1 MRGRRKA
8 FLIAAV
14 AAGAGF
20 LAYAVWIGF
29 TIGGPAVTLAVD
41 DYGEAVPALLAA
53 AAAFA
58 ACRHAQGRGR
68 AAWLLIGASALAWAA
83 GELAW
88 AQLEVVQG
96 QPEPFPSVADVGFL
110 ASYPLAAAGLLAF
123 PTAPSR
129 PRERVRTVLDGLIA
143 GSALLVLSWATVLSE
158 VVRGAQADPFT
169 TALSLAYPLAD
180 VAMVAIALLVLS
192 RTPRSSRPAAP

>member
-53 AAAFA
+53 GAALA
-58 ACRHAQGRGR
+58 ACRLAPDRRLRAGLGRRRAGLGPARGRPGSAGAVSIGRRLRVPGLLPPGRGR
-68 AAWLLIGASALAWAA
+68 PARIPDRPLPA
-83 GELAW
+83 GRARADDPRRPDRRLRPPGLEL
-88 AQLEVVQG
+88 G
-96 QPEPFPSVADVGFL
+96 
-110 ASYPLAAAGLLAF
+110 
-123 PTAPSR
+123 
-129 PRERVRTVLDGLIA
+129 
-143 GSALLVLSWATVLSE
+143 
-158 VVRGAQADPFT
+158 
-169 TALSLAYPLAD
+169 
-180 VAMVAIALLVLS
+180 
-192 RTPRSSRPAAP
+192 

>member
-1 MRGRRKA
+1 RRRSTSWSRSGPPDSERTWPSSPPSILTSRRSGAGISWRAASRLPVLTPIELRWIASRPCRDRAMTDAAAGLRPMRGRRKA

-14 AAGAGF
+14 AAGTGF

-83 GELAW
+83 GELA
-88 AQLEVVQG
+88 
-96 QPEPFPSVADVGFL
+96 
-110 ASYPLAAAGLLAF
+110 
-123 PTAPSR
+123 
-129 PRERVRTVLDGLIA
+129 
-143 GSALLVLSWATVLSE
+143 
-158 VVRGAQADPFT
+158 
-169 TALSLAYPLAD
+169 
-180 VAMVAIALLVLS
+180 
-192 RTPRSSRPAAP
+192 

>member
-53 AAAFA
+53 GAAFA
-58 ACRHAQGRGR
+58 ACRHA
-68 AAWLLIGASALAWAA
+68 
-83 GELAW
+83 
-88 AQLEVVQG
+88 
-96 QPEPFPSVADVGFL
+96 
-110 ASYPLAAAGLLAF
+110 
-123 PTAPSR
+123 
-129 PRERVRTVLDGLIA
+129 
-143 GSALLVLSWATVLSE
+143 
-158 VVRGAQADPFT
+158 
-169 TALSLAYPLAD
+169 
-180 VAMVAIALLVLS
+180 
-192 RTPRSSRPAAP
+192 